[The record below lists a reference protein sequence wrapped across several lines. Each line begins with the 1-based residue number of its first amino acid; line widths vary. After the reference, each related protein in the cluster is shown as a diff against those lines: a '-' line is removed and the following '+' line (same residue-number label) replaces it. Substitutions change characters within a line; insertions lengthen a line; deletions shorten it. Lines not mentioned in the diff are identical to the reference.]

1 MTKPMPQQAKRGAA
15 EETLIIYGESR
26 VSDAQLIELVLQE
39 PSISR
44 AVSILQA
51 CDGING
57 LLRRSPFELSSE
69 HGLSAL
75 EGARIAALPEIL
87 RRYTQQPERVHIVSP
102 RTAAEYLGTKVVG
115 YTEERFG
122 MLALDAKGALIAD
135 RTLATGTASACM
147 ISPREFFREALRAGA
162 VSTVAWHN
170 HPSGDVAPS
179 LEDQRLTSR
188 LRRCGRDLGVEL
200 LDHLVLSSCMGVWH
214 SFRVSE
220 RWEQEPSVLTHWDE
234 QAGGV

>member
-1 MTKPMPQQAKRGAA
+1 MTKPGPQQAKRGAA
-15 EETLIIYGESR
+15 EETLVTYGEAR
-26 VSDAQLIELVLQE
+26 VSDAQLLELVLQE

-44 AVSILQA
+44 AASILQS
-51 CDGING
+51 CDGIHG
-57 LLRRSPFELSSE
+57 LLRLSPFELSSE
-69 HGLSAL
+69 LGLSAL

-87 RRYTQQPERVHIVSP
+87 RRYTQQTERIRIVSP
-102 RTAAEYLGTKVVG
+102 RIAAEYLGPKVIG

-122 MLALDAKGALIAD
+122 MLALDAKGSLIAD
-135 RTLATGTASACM
+135 RTVAAGTATACM

-179 LEDQRLTSR
+179 LEDERLTLR

-200 LDHLVLSSCMGVWH
+200 LDHLILSSCMGVWH

-220 RWEQEPSVLTHWDE
+220 RWEQELGAQTNMDE
-234 QAGGV
+234 KVRGE